1 MVGKSTLREDV
12 NATALEVGIETLV
25 GLPVVYVKTVYVV
38 IMETERTVVLLGLDD
53 TDWPVFDGVVQQSVT
68 DKVD

>member
-38 IMETERTVVLLGLDD
+38 IMETERTAVLLGLDD
-53 TDWPVFDGVVQQSVT
+53 ADRPVFDGVVQQSVT